1 MSHMGRSLGHR
12 PPAQA
17 WWRAAAVRVLDLS
30 IAVSGLLCLGTIMG
44 LVALSILLE
53 DGRPVIYTQ
62 ARIGRYGYAFR
73 LYKFRKFRVAD
84 GTGPRLTVKDD
95 PRLTRVGRL
104 IERTKLDELPQL
116 WNVLIGSMSIVGPRP
131 EVPEFADCFDRECQR
146 LLDFKPGIFGPAQV
160 AFRREGELYPDHDIE
175 FFYREVLFPE
185 KARLDL
191 AYYPNR
197 SVSGDIVW
205 IWRGVGAVLDLAA
218 PATVPPRGAA
228 FAALGAAI
236 GGPSDQ
242 SLDLQEKG

>member
-12 PPAQA
+12 ASTEA
-17 WWRAAAVRVLDLS
+17 WWSAAAVRVLDVWV
-30 IAVSGLLCLGTIMG
+30 AMSGLLCLGMIMG
-44 LVALSILLE
+44 LVALAVWLE

-62 ARIGRYGYAFR
+62 ARIGRYGCGFR
-73 LYKFRKFRVAD
+73 LYKFRKFRVVD
-84 GTGPRLTVKDD
+84 ETGPWLTVKDD

-131 EVPEFADCFDRECQR
+131 EVPEFADCFDRGCQR

-160 AFRREGELYPDHDIE
+160 AFRREGELYPDRNIE
-175 FFYREVLFPE
+175 LFYREVLFPE

-197 SVSGDIVW
+197 SVGGDIAW
-205 IWRGVGAVLDLAA
+205 IWRGVRAVLDITD
-218 PATVPPRGAA
+218 PSTVPPLGPT
-228 FAALGAAI
+228 FAALGAVM
-236 GGPSDQ
+236 GGSSGQ
-242 SLDLQEKG
+242 SLDLQEKR